1 MLAVNCLWDAPT
13 KKNALEK
20 LEKEIKN
27 KTFGWQGHAAESSF
41 EDWKVGAMQ
50 FWSLLKWGR
59 FFLLC
64 L

>member
-1 MLAVNCLWDAPT
+1 MHQL
-13 KKNALEK
+13 KRSLEK
-20 LEKEIKN
+20 LEKEEKKN
-27 KTFGWQGHAAESSF
+27 TFGWQGHAAESSF

>member
-1 MLAVNCLWDAPT
+1 MHQL
-13 KKNALEK
+13 KKSLEK
-20 LEKEIKN
+20 LEEGRK
-27 KTFGWQGHAAESSF
+27 KTFGWQGHTAESSF